1 LTARLYGKPLTSQ
14 ATDLLTVAAPAPIT
28 HDPCMR
34 RILIHEPG
42 GYDALQLDSAP
53 DPVPGPG
60 AVLIDVA
67 ACGVNFA
74 DGIIRMGLYA
84 SAKALHGYPITP
96 GFEVA
101 GRVSAV
107 GDGVV
112 SLSPGDAVVALTLFG
127 GYCDRIVLPETNVFR
142 CPAGVDLIAAAG
154 LPTVFLTAWF
164 MVHRQVNPRP
174 GECWLVHSAAGGVGS
189 ALIQLGVLAG
199 CRVVAVVGRPDK
211 RDHCLAMGA
220 NAVIDK
226 STEALWPAAES
237 LAPNGYDAIFD
248 ANGVSTLRESYR
260 HLAPAG
266 RLAIYG
272 FHGMLPRNGRLN
284 WLKLAWHW
292 WRTPRFDPL
301 DMTQQN
307 RSVLAAN
314 LSFLQSHAG
323 ELREGMLWL
332 LERFAD
338 GRLAPLPIE
347 TFALEH
353 AADAQ
358 RRLESGRTL
367 GKLVL
372 LT

>member
-1 LTARLYGKPLTSQ
+1 
-14 ATDLLTVAAPAPIT
+14 
-28 HDPCMR
+28 MR
-34 RILIHEPG
+34 RILIHAPG
-42 GYDALQLDSAP
+42 GYDALQLETAP

-60 AVLIDVA
+60 EVLIDVVS
-67 ACGVNFA
+67 CGVNFA

-84 SAKALHGYPITP
+84 SAKQLHGYPITP
-96 GFEVA
+96 GFEVS
-101 GRVSAV
+101 GRVAAV
-107 GDGVV
+107 GAGVDHV
-112 SLSPGDAVVALTLFG
+112 SPGDAVLALTLFG
-127 GYCDRIVLPETNVFR
+127 GYSSRIVLPASHVFA
-142 CPAGVDLIAAAG
+142 CPERIELVAAAS

-164 MVHRQVNPRP
+164 MVHRQLHPRR

-220 NAVIDK
+220 DEVIDK
-226 STEALWPAAES
+226 STDALWPAAERF
-237 LAPNGYDAIFD
+237 APNGFDAVFD
-248 ANGVSTLRESYR
+248 ANGVTTLQQSYR

-266 RLAIYG
+266 RLLIYG
-272 FHGMLPRNGRLN
+272 FHGMLPHDGRVN

-292 WRTPRFDPL
+292 LRTPRFNPL

-314 LSFLQSHAG
+314 LSFLQSHSA
-323 ELREGMLWL
+323 ELRQGMLWL

-338 GRLAPLPIE
+338 ERLRPLPVE

-358 RRLESGRTL
+358 RRLESGRTV

-372 LT
+372 LP

>member
-1 LTARLYGKPLTSQ
+1 
-14 ATDLLTVAAPAPIT
+14 VAALAAIT
-28 HDPCMR
+28 HDPRMR
-34 RILIHEPG
+34 RIIIHKPG
-42 GYDALQLDSAP
+42 GYEALQPESAP

-60 AVLIDVA
+60 EVAIDVV

-112 SLSPGDAVVALTLFG
+112 ALSPGDAVLALTLFG
-127 GYCDRIVLPETNVFR
+127 GYCDRIVLPEANVFA
-142 CPAGVDLIAAAG
+142 CPDGIDLIAAAG

-189 ALIQLGVLAG
+189 ALVQLGVLAG
-199 CRVVAVVGRPDK
+199 CRVVAVVGRADK
-211 RDHCLAMGA
+211 RAHCLDLGA
-220 NAVIDK
+220 DAVIDK
-226 STEALWPAAES
+226 SSEALWPCAER
-237 LAPNGYDAIFD
+237 LAPQGFDAIFD
-248 ANGVSTLRESYR
+248 ANGVTTLRESYR

-272 FHGMLPRNGRLN
+272 FHGMLPRDGRLN

-292 WRTPRFDPL
+292 LRTPRFNPL

-314 LSFLQSHAG
+314 LSFLQSHAM
-323 ELREGMLWL
+323 ELREGMQWL

-338 GRLAPLPIE
+338 GRLRPLPVK
-347 TFALEH
+347 TFPLEQ
-353 AADAQ
+353 AAAAQ
-358 RRLESGRTL
+358 RRLESGQTV

-372 LT
+372 LP